1 MRLPIKDDSYFAKN
15 VNLSFENLKSVYLE
29 AIKPRLVSK
38 KVDVML
44 GDGIITQSYTFEPER
59 VKSFFRRLID
69 SLKEWTVTGIL
80 SSNTDDLHRIY
91 CQFTQEVGKYYL
103 NGYFGIQFHALPYY
117 RIDKRVIQIQRELA
131 HIMDKANETFKLVS
145 EKGNDIVHKEL
156 ENTGHAEMEF
166 EELFIKFFEDKSL
179 FEQLEK
185 KALSVEDGFPEF
197 KEMHNRKIHLFA
209 ELDKLI
215 IELYQISPVL
225 MDYDKLMQGEEGVIT
240 YFDIEAVKNKKT
252 KERDS
257 YFDTKKVDTQLTEKI
272 VDKLNVMITTLHDM
286 SQHNNQS
293 IIKYEDR

>member
-1 MRLPIKDDSYFAKN
+1 MRLPIKDDNYFAKN
-15 VNLSFENLKSVYLE
+15 VNLAFENLKSVYLE
-29 AIKPRLVSK
+29 AIKPHLLSK

-44 GDGIITQSYTFEPER
+44 GDGSITQSYTFEPER
-59 VKSFFRRLID
+59 VRSFFQRLID
-69 SLKEWTVTGIL
+69 SLKGWTATGIL
-80 SSNTDDLHRIY
+80 ASNTDDLHRIY

-117 RIDKRVIQIQRELA
+117 RTDKRVIQIQRELA

-156 ENTGHAEMEF
+156 ENTGHAEMGF
-166 EELFIKFFEDKSL
+166 EELFIKLFEDKNL
-179 FEQLEK
+179 FKHLER
-185 KALSVEDGFPEF
+185 KALSVEHGFPEF
-197 KEMHNRKIHLFA
+197 KEMHDRKIHLFA
-209 ELDKLI
+209 ELDKLV

-225 MDYDKLMQGEEGVIT
+225 MDYDKLMQAEEGVVT

-272 VDKLNVMITTLHDM
+272 VDKLNVMLTTLHDI
-286 SQHNNQS
+286 SKHNQS
-293 IIKYEDR
+293 EYHKVRG